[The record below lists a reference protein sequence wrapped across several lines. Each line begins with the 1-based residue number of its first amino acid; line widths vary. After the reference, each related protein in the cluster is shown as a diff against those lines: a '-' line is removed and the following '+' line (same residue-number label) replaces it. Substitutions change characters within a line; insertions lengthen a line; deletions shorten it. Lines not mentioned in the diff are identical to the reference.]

1 MAVLVARRLLD
12 ALPVLVGSSVL
23 VFLLVH
29 LSGDPALLMLSPDTP
44 PEQVAEFRRAYGLDR
59 PLHVQYLRFVGGAI
73 RGDLGESIR
82 FRRPALD
89 LVLEALPATLEL
101 AGASLVLVVGIGVP
115 LGVLSA
121 ARAGTA
127 MDAAVRG
134 LVFVGQ
140 GTPPFW
146 LGLMLIVVFAVK
158 LRLLPSSGRGDLAQL
173 VLPAVTLAAYFVA
186 AVARLTRGGLVAALR
201 SDYVRTARAKGLAP
215 RRVLFGHAL
224 RNVLIPVVTMIG
236 LQTGTLLGG
245 AVVTETIF
253 AWPGMGRLIVDSI
266 YRRDY
271 PVVQAA
277 ILVTVVLFVAVN
289 LVVDLSYRLLDP
301 RVRHE

>member
-1 MAVLVARRLLD
+1 M
-12 ALPVLVGSSVL
+12 
-23 VFLLVH
+23 
-29 LSGDPALLMLSPDTP
+29 
-44 PEQVAEFRRAYGLDR
+44 
-59 PLHVQYLRFVGGAI
+59 
-73 RGDLGESIR
+73 
-82 FRRPALD
+82 
-89 LVLEALPATLEL
+89 
-101 AGASLVLVVGIGVP
+101 
-115 LGVLSA
+115 
-121 ARAGTA
+121 
-127 MDAAVRG
+127 
-134 LVFVGQ
+134 
-140 GTPPFW
+140 
-146 LGLMLIVVFAVK
+146 
-158 LRLLPSSGRGDLAQL
+158 
-173 VLPAVTLAAYFVA
+173 
-186 AVARLTRGGLVAALR
+186 AALR

-215 RRVLFGHAL
+215 WRVLFGHAL

>member
-1 MAVLVARRLLD
+1 VATVVARRLLD
-12 ALPVLVGSSVL
+12 AVPLLVGSSVL

-44 PEQVAEFRRAYGLDR
+44 PEQVAEFRRAHGLDR
-59 PLHVQYLRFVGGAI
+59 PLHVQYLRFIGGVLQ
-73 RGDLGESIR
+73 GDLGESIR
-82 FRRPALD
+82 LRRPALD
-89 LVLEALPATLEL
+89 LVLESLPATLEL
-101 AGASLVLVVGIGVP
+101 AAASLVLVVAVGIP

-121 ARAGTA
+121 ARSGSRL
-127 MDAAVRG
+127 DVLVRA
-134 LVFVGQ
+134 FMFFGQ
-140 GTPPFW
+140 GAPPFW
-146 LGLMLIVVFAVK
+146 LGLMLIVLFAVK
-158 LRLLPSSGRGDLAQL
+158 WRLLPSSGRGDLAQL
-173 VLPAVTLAAYFVA
+173 ILPSVTLAVYFVA
-186 AVARLTRGGLVAALR
+186 AVARLTRGGLVGALR
-201 SDYVRTARAKGLAP
+201 SDYVRTARSKGLGPA
-215 RRVLFGHAL
+215 RVLYGHAL
-224 RNVLIPVVTMIG
+224 RNVLIPVVTLIG

-253 AWPGMGRLIVDSI
+253 AWPGVGRLVVDSI

-277 ILVTVVLFVAVN
+277 ILVIVVLFVVVN